1 MADIGWVLQ
10 AGKLFLGDFFHTLLA
25 ELDVDFVL
33 AELEARMFL

>member
-10 AGKLFLGDFFHTLLA
+10 AGRLFLWDFFHALLA

-33 AELEARMFL
+33 AELDARMLL